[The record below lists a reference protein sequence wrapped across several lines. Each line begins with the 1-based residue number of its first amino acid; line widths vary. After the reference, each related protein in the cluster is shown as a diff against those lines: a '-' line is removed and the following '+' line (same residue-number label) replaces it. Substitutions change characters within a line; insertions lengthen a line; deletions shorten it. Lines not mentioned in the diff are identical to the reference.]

1 MLQTREQLIHLLT
14 EAAEVEHNILC
25 SYLYAAFS
33 MKIGTK
39 EGLTEREAEVVAQ
52 WRKIVLGVAVEE
64 MGHLAIVN
72 NLLVAV
78 GGSPHF
84 DRPNLPLEPGYHP
97 SCFVVRLTP
106 FDEATLDHF
115 IYLERPEEAPLGDPE
130 QFNAVAELPREPPSE
145 RLTPH
150 AADYET
156 IAQLYQA
163 IREMLG
169 SLVQQRGGEAF
180 VGSTEAGQLDPEI
193 MDMPGLA
200 VITDLPSALRALDT
214 IVEQGEG
221 APHAREDSHFARYN
235 GIKRE
240 WEELKKNNPDFV
252 PAFPAAQDPVMR
264 RPVDP
269 GERVWIIQPD
279 AVLRLD
285 LANAMYAQVVTL
297 LVQSY
302 DPVSDKDTRRAFVDA
317 AILLMQGVSVLGQ
330 ALARLPANP
339 DYPGVNAGMT
349 FAVPRNLGLRPP
361 HSATSTI
368 LERLEELRDTYDEF
382 LGTDPESPVAKAHR
396 RIKRLTAPS
405 DG

>member
-1 MLQTREQLIHLLT
+1 MLHTREQLIHLLT

-33 MKIGTK
+33 MKIGT
-39 EGLTEREAEVVAQ
+39 EDGLTEREAEVVAQ
-52 WRKIVLGVAVEE
+52 WRKTVLGVAVEE

-84 DRPNLPLEPGYHP
+84 DRPNLPLAPGYHP

-130 QFNAVAELPREPPSE
+130 QFDAVAELPREPPSE

-180 VGSTEAGQLDPEI
+180 VNSTDAGQLDPEI

-221 APHAREDSHFARYN
+221 APHARDDSHFARYN

-240 WEELKKNNPDFV
+240 WEELKKSNPDFV

-302 DPVSDKDTRRAFVDA
+302 DPASDKDTRRAFVDV

-339 DYPGVNAGMT
+339 DRPGVNAGLT

-361 HSATSTI
+361 CSALSTI
-368 LERLEELRDTYDEF
+368 LERLEELRDTYEEF